1 MRVLMVEDDP
11 DMLDVTAYALRK
23 YGYDVSSVTDGAKAV
38 QRWQTEQPD
47 VVLLDVNLPQLSGM
61 EVCRQIRQQSATP
74 IIMVTAHDDEDLVVE
89 GFEAGA
95 DDYVSKPVSYR
106 QLAMRIRAV
115 MQRHTGAPLVES
127 INTARA
133 GDISVDLE
141 AHEVR
146 KAGISVRMT
155 RLQPRILSYL
165 ASHAGRLVATDRLID
180 FVWNYD
186 GGDSF
191 ALKTHICHIR
201 RKLKL
206 SKGKPGYIS
215 SLPQVGYT
223 LEAA

>member
-38 QRWQTEQPD
+38 ERWQTEQPD
-47 VVLLDVNLPQLSGM
+47 VVLLDVNLPQVSGM
-61 EVCRQIRQQSATP
+61 DVCRQIRQQSATP
-74 IIMVTAHDDEDLVVE
+74 IIMVTAHDDEDLVIE

-95 DDYVSKPVSYR
+95 DDYVAKPVSYR

-115 MQRHTGAPLVES
+115 MQRHTGAPLIES
-127 INTARA
+127 GSTALA
-133 GDISVDLE
+133 GDISVDLD

-146 KAGISVRMT
+146 KAGTLVRMT
-155 RLQPRILSYL
+155 RLETRILYYL
-165 ASHAGRLVATDRLID
+165 ASNAGRVVASDRLID
-180 FVWNYD
+180 FVWKYE

-201 RKLKL
+201 NKLKL
-206 SKGKPGYIS
+206 SKGKPGYIR

-223 LEAA
+223 LETV